1 MKPLPLIAY
10 PMKNSSQENGLVIDL
25 FGGSGS
31 TLMVA
36 EQLNRKSFL
45 MELDPKYA
53 SAIVRRYVA
62 FKGDTKDVY
71 VLRNGEKKEC
81 LEIYNPADDEFK
93 FTEQSVN

>member
-1 MKPLPLIAY
+1 
-10 PMKNSSQENGLVIDL
+10 
-25 FGGSGS
+25 
-31 TLMVA
+31 
-36 EQLNRKSFL
+36 